1 MEILTASEPRKGD
14 HQAWFAFEGEPVKV
28 PGVKV
33 AKEEFAG
40 KTGQLLF
47 VRAPDGQR
55 TALAGLGK
63 REEFWPEILRRAA
76 GRSARALRDAACEE
90 FSLVLPEA
98 KPHKPAD
105 LARAAAE
112 AVALSLYTFDKYKTK
127 KEPSRTE
134 VKRVRVCGE
143 PLKEVAEGAELG
155 RTLAECANY
164 ARSLANEPPNV
175 ATPQWMSAQAKS
187 LASRHGLKY
196 DELGYERQ
204 AREGLA
210 GIRAVSQGSQN
221 EGLLVSLEYAP
232 KGHERE
238 APVVVA
244 GKGICFD
251 SGGLDIKPAGQFAD
265 MKFDKCGACAVL
277 GILRACAELK
287 LPVRVVGLLALA
299 ENLPSGRSYKPSDV
313 LKIGDKTVE
322 VANTDAEG
330 RVVLADALA
339 YAQRYQPR
347 ALVDLATLTG
357 AIVSALGDQA
367 SGVMG
372 TDQELLDAIG
382 EAGRASG
389 ERVWPLPLWPEYV
402 EQVKGEVADLKNL
415 GASGPVGRGMAG
427 AIAGAA
433 FLKHFAD
440 PAPWVH
446 VDIAG
451 TSDSKKGTD
460 YLAAGASGV
469 GVRLVTELLR
479 RRYASAARRR

>member
-1 MEILTASEPRKGD
+1 
-14 HQAWFAFEGEPVKV
+14 
-28 PGVKV
+28 
-33 AKEEFAG
+33 
-40 KTGQLLF
+40 
-47 VRAPDGQR
+47 
-55 TALAGLGK
+55 
-63 REEFWPEILRRAA
+63 
-76 GRSARALRDAACEE
+76 
-90 FSLVLPEA
+90 
-98 KPHKPAD
+98 
-105 LARAAAE
+105 
-112 AVALSLYTFDKYKTK
+112 
-127 KEPSRTE
+127 
-134 VKRVRVCGE
+134 
-143 PLKEVAEGAELG
+143 
-155 RTLAECANY
+155 
-164 ARSLANEPPNV
+164 
-175 ATPQWMSAQAKS
+175 
-187 LASRHGLKY
+187 
-196 DELGYERQ
+196 
-204 AREGLA
+204 
-210 GIRAVSQGSQN
+210 
-221 EGLLVSLEYAP
+221 
-232 KGHERE
+232 
-238 APVVVA
+238 VA